1 MKKVVDIID
10 DDVLTVALLSEFVE
24 SKNEITVRNQF
35 HDCKI
40 ALSYYNDRN
49 LPDLVIIDY
58 QLKDGTGNIVV
69 AHLRSISKDLPVL
82 LLSTHFQNNQIGN
95 ILKKGYSAYVPKGL
109 LPTQLMQV
117 IDQML
122 IQGYYFSKE
131 QLHFLKKQISENTPK
146 IILKAKESYTSRE
159 LEIINLIALQKTT
172 NEIGNALFLSPKTIE
187 GHKNNIFLK
196 SGVKNTAGLMLYAM
210 QNELI
215 SAIDT
220 NSI

>member
-159 LEIINLIALQKTT
+159 LEIINLIASQKTT

>member
-220 NSI
+220 NRI